1 MATITPPDLS
11 ALAGI
16 PAQGSDVINA
26 TPEGFITGDIPAVS
40 TEDMTFAAS
49 QNIPARTPVG
59 FDGSGDL
66 VPAVLGGGS
75 PIPAIGMT
83 VIAVVTPGSG
93 AKKAAPVYRSGT
105 FNPALVNWP
114 ASYDTDE
121 KKLEAFRDAPTPTVI
136 IMRPVKTGTVTL
148 P

>member
-1 MATITPPDLS
+1 MATINPPDLT

-16 PAQGSDVINA
+16 PSQGSDVINA
-26 TPEGFITGDIPAVS
+26 TPEGFITGDIPAVV

-59 FDGSGDL
+59 LDGSGDL
-66 VPAVLGGGS
+66 IPAVLGTT
-75 PIPAIGMT
+75 PAIGMT

-121 KKLEAFRDAPTPTVI
+121 KKLEAFRGAPTPTTI